1 VLYRRVLFI
10 FLFVSWMKK
19 YVSTLIS
26 RLIHSAH
33 SIASTVIIAMVM
45 YFSHRL
51 LQLQYYR
58 YCRSDLIRI
67 IFFNQSPICMHVT
80 SILSIVETA
89 GNHVVKHVMD
99 SVLHCGFAISTGDNA
114 GATSSF
120 LGAQQ
125 HSYGGVPHQN
135 TPLSIGMRTI
145 ADIVWKALFPSR
157 YGHVDQV
164 TS

>member
-1 VLYRRVLFI
+1 MKDALGPLFRH
-10 FLFVSWMKK
+10 LA
-19 YVSTLIS
+19 
-26 RLIHSAH
+26 HSAH
-33 SIASTVIIAMVM
+33 SIASTVIIGMIM
-45 YFSHRL
+45 YFAHRM

-80 SILSIVETA
+80 NILSIVETA

-99 SVLHCGFAISTGDNA
+99 SVLQRGFSLSVGDYTSNA
-114 GATSSF
+114 ASSF

-125 HSYGGVPHQN
+125 QQQHSYGGGGAALN

-145 ADIVWKALFPSR
+145 ADMVCRALFPSR
-157 YGHVDQV
+157 YFGQADQAV
-164 TS
+164 TSAQTAH